1 MYIERPRDPRE
12 DEQQEVPSMTLR
24 CFGPWDQYGDSGM
37 YHMYIIYI
45 YCEQNDPC
53 SGCYQ
58 FDARAPSVCVFQR
71 FNGCNGGAA
80 YFP

>member
-45 YCEQNDPC
+45 YIL
-53 SGCYQ
+53 
-58 FDARAPSVCVFQR
+58 
-71 FNGCNGGAA
+71 
-80 YFP
+80 